1 MKDLIISYNDS
12 VGFYCEEFSN
22 QTLFHKVLLSLVSK
36 YDLKSYDFEGRL
48 VSDIEL
54 YFSIRDLN
62 KDKFN
67 IELREED
74 GSEWIYGWVYER

>member
-1 MKDLIISYNDS
+1 MTK
-12 VGFYCEEFSN
+12 CEVYFDGSM
-22 QTLFHKVLLSLVSK
+22 
-36 YDLKSYDFEGRL
+36 

-67 IELREED
+67 IELREEG
-74 GSEWIYGWVYER
+74 GSEWIYG